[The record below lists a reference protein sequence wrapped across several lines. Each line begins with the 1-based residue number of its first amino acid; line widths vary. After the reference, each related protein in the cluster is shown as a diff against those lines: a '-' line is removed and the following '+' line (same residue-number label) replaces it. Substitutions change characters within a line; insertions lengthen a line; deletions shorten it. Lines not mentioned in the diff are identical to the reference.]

1 MRTVC
6 GLDVHKDSVFM
17 CILDSKGEKIEEKFS
32 TLTPDL
38 DRMRDIMVEH
48 GVQEVAMES
57 TSIYWM
63 PVWNILESDFSLKLV
78 NPLFIKQLPGRKTD
92 VKDAHWIAT
101 VLQKELI
108 RGSYVPEHAIQELR
122 LIERRQADL
131 RKKGVRVLQR
141 IDEALQRC
149 NIRLS
154 NYVSDVES
162 KSMQKVIAAII
173 CGERDGIKL
182 ARLVHGRTRNK
193 YGMKVLVDSL
203 TGCITP
209 SVVFALAQ
217 LKEELEMIRKHE
229 EACLKEMARLCMELY
244 AAEVELLDTIP
255 GVAKQSAM
263 TIIAEL
269 GVDLKM
275 FATAAALVG
284 WLGLRPRNEESAG
297 KIKSK
302 KTMHGNKY
310 LRVILVQCAW
320 AAIRE
325 KGSRFKNK
333 YNMLRKRMSPQKAL
347 IAIARKLVLVIWNV
361 LTKKEVYNPLLGH
374 RPALVSQ
381 HNIVR

>member
-17 CILDSKGEKIEEKFS
+17 CILGENGLKIEDNFS

-38 DRMRDIMVEH
+38 ERMREMMVSQ
-48 GVQEVAMES
+48 GVSEVAMES
-57 TSIYWM
+57 TSIYWV

-108 RGSYVPEHAIQELR
+108 RGSYVPEHSIQELR

-131 RKKGVRVLQR
+131 RKKGVRVVQR
-141 IDEALQRC
+141 IDNVLQRC

-154 NYVSDVES
+154 NYISDVES
-162 KSMQKVIAAII
+162 KSMLKVIEAII
-173 CGERDGIKL
+173 SGERDGKKL
-182 ARLVHGRTRNK
+182 SYLVHGRTKNK
-193 YGMKVLVDSL
+193 HGSTIIEASL
-203 TGCITP
+203 SGYITP
-209 SVVFALAQ
+209 SVVFNLKQ
-217 LKEELEMIRKHE
+217 LTEELSLLRKHE
-229 EACLKEMARLCMELY
+229 KECLQEMERICEKLY
-244 AAEVELLDTIP
+244 ASQVELLDTIP

-269 GVDLKM
+269 GVNLEM
-275 FATAAALVG
+275 FATASALVG

-325 KGSRFKNK
+325 KNSRFKTK
-333 YNMLRKRMSPQKAL
+333 YNLLKKRMNKQKAL
-347 IAIARKLVLVIWNV
+347 IAIARKLALVIWNV
-361 LTKKEVYNPLLGH
+361 LTKNEAYNPLMGH
-374 RPALVSQ
+374 KPFLMVS
-381 HNIVR
+381 

>member
-1 MRTVC
+1 
-6 GLDVHKDSVFM
+6 
-17 CILDSKGEKIEEKFS
+17 
-32 TLTPDL
+32 
-38 DRMRDIMVEH
+38 MRDIMVEH

-229 EACLKEMARLCMELY
+229 EACLKEMERLCMELY

>member
-6 GLDVHKDSVFM
+6 GLDVHKDSIFM
-17 CILDSKGEKIEEKFS
+17 CILRPNGEKIEEKFS

-38 DRMRDIMVEH
+38 DRMRDIMITH
-48 GVQEVAMES
+48 GVCEVAMES

-63 PVWNILESDFSLKLV
+63 PIWRILESDFPLKLV

-92 VKDAHWIAT
+92 VKDAEWIAT

-108 RGSYVPEHAIQELR
+108 RGSYVPEHDIQELR

-141 IDEALQRC
+141 IDAVLQRC

-162 KSMQKVIAAII
+162 KSMQKVIEAII
-173 CGERDGIKL
+173 AGERDGVKL
-182 ARLVHGRTRNK
+182 SHLVHGRTKNK
-193 YGMKVLVDSL
+193 YGSKVIADSL
-203 TGCITP
+203 TGYITP
-209 SVVFALAQ
+209 AAVFSLEQ
-217 LKEELEMIRKHE
+217 LMEELSLIRKHE
-229 EACLKEMARLCMELY
+229 TACLQEMERRCSELY
-244 AAEVELLDTIP
+244 SSQVELLDTIP
-255 GVAKQSAM
+255 GIAKQSAM

-269 GVDLKM
+269 GVNLEM
-275 FATAAALVG
+275 FATASALVG

-302 KTMHGNKY
+302 KIMHGNKY
-310 LRVILVQCAW
+310 LRTILVQCAW
-320 AAIRE
+320 AASRE
-325 KGSRFKNK
+325 KGSRFKEK
-333 YNMLRKRMSPQKAL
+333 YNMLKKRMNKQKAL

-361 LTKKEVYNPLLGH
+361 LTKNEVYNPLMGH
-374 RPALVSQ
+374 RPILV
-381 HNIVR
+381 N

>member
-17 CILDSKGEKIEEKFS
+17 CILGESGEKIEEKYS

-38 DRMRDIMVEH
+38 DRMRDLMVTH
-48 GVQEVAMES
+48 HVGEVAMES
-57 TSIYWM
+57 TSIYWV
-63 PVWNILESDFSLKLV
+63 PIWRILESDFSLKLV

-92 VKDAHWIAT
+92 IKDAHWIAL

-108 RGSYVPEHAIQELR
+108 RGSYVPEHEIQELR

-141 IDEALQRC
+141 IDNILQRC

-162 KSMQKVIAAII
+162 KSMLKVIDAII
-173 CGERDGIKL
+173 AGERDGKKL
-182 ARLVHGRTRNK
+182 ARLVHGRTKNK
-193 YGMKVLVDSL
+193 HGTSIIESSL
-203 TGCITP
+203 SGYITT
-209 SVVFALAQ
+209 SVVFNLKQ
-217 LKEELEMIRKHE
+217 LTEELFLLRKHE
-229 EACLKEMARLCMELY
+229 DECLKEMERMCSELY
-244 AAEVELLDTIP
+244 AAQVEHLDTIP
-255 GVAKQSAM
+255 GIAKQSAM
-263 TIIAEL
+263 TIVAEL
-269 GVDLKM
+269 GVNLEM
-275 FATAAALVG
+275 FATASALVG

-310 LRVILVQCAW
+310 LRLILVQCAW

-325 KGSRFKNK
+325 KDSRFKTK
-333 YNMLRKRMSPQKAL
+333 YNLLKKRMNKHKAL

-361 LTKKEVYNPLLGH
+361 LTKNEVYNPLLGH
-374 RPALVSQ
+374 KRFPMV
-381 HNIVR
+381 N

>member
-6 GLDVHKDSVFM
+6 VLTYKDSVFM
-17 CILDSKGEKIEEKFS
+17 CIPGSNGEKIEEKFS

-38 DRMRDIMVEH
+38 DRMRDTMVEH
-48 GVQEVAMES
+48 GVEEAAMES
-57 TSIYWM
+57 RSIYWM
-63 PVWNILESDFSLKLV
+63 PVWHILESDFSLKLA

-92 VKDAHWIAT
+92 VKDAQWIVT

-108 RGSYVPEHAIQELR
+108 RGSYVPGHAIQELR
-122 LIERRQADL
+122 LIERRQSDL

-141 IDEALQRC
+141 VDSALQRC

-162 KSMQKVIAAII
+162 KSMLKVITAII
-173 CGERDGIKL
+173 SGERDGKKL
-182 ARLVHGRTRNK
+182 ASLVHGRTVNK
-193 YGMKVLVDSL
+193 YGMSVIAASL
-203 TGCITP
+203 TGYITP
-209 SVVFALAQ
+209 SVVFTLAQ
-217 LKEELEMIRKHE
+217 LMEELEQIRKHE
-229 EACLKEMARLCMELY
+229 EACLKEMERMCQELY
-244 AAEVELLDTIP
+244 STEVELLDTIP

-275 FATAAALVG
+275 FATASALVG

-302 KTMHGNKY
+302 KIMHGNKY

-333 YNMLRKRMSPQKAL
+333 YNLLRKRMSSQKAL

-374 RPALVSQ
+374 RPLFVNQ
-381 HNIVR
+381 HNMVR

>member
-108 RGSYVPEHAIQELR
+108 RGSYVPGHSIQELR
-122 LIERRQADL
+122 LIERGQADL

-141 IDEALQRC
+141 MDAVLQRC

-162 KSMQKVIAAII
+162 KSMQKVVAAII

-193 YGMKVLVDSL
+193 YGMSVLADSL
-203 TGCITP
+203 TGHITP
-209 SVVFALAQ
+209 SVIFNLAQ

-229 EACLKEMARLCMELY
+229 EACLKEMERMCTELY
-244 AAEVELLDTIP
+244 AAEVQLLDTIP

-333 YNMLRKRMSPQKAL
+333 YYLLRKRMNSQKAL

-374 RPALVSQ
+374 RPLLVNQ
-381 HNIVR
+381 HNMVR

>member
-17 CILDSKGEKIEEKFS
+17 CILGENGEKVEEKFC

-38 DRMRDIMVEH
+38 DRMRDLMIWH
-48 GVQEVAMES
+48 GVVEVALES

-63 PVWNILESDFSLKLV
+63 PIWHILASDFSLKLV

-92 VKDAHWIAT
+92 VKDAQWIAT
-101 VLQKELI
+101 VLQKDLI
-108 RGSYVPEHAIQELR
+108 RGSYVPDPDIQELR

-141 IDEALQRC
+141 IDAVLQRC

-162 KSMQKVIAAII
+162 KSMQKVIDAII
-173 CGERDGIKL
+173 AGERDGTKL
-182 ARLVHGRTRNK
+182 SYLVHGRTKNK
-193 YGMKVLVDSL
+193 HGSKVIADSL
-203 TGCITP
+203 TGYITDAA
-209 SVVFALAQ
+209 VFSLNQ
-217 LKEELEMIRKHE
+217 LIEELSLIRKHE
-229 EACLKEMARLCMELY
+229 AACLQEMERRCGELY
-244 AAEVELLDTIP
+244 SVQVELLDTIP
-255 GVAKQSAM
+255 GIAKQSAM
-263 TIIAEL
+263 TIVAEL
-269 GVDLKM
+269 GVNLEM
-275 FATAAALVG
+275 FATASALVG

-325 KGSRFKNK
+325 KGSRFKEK
-333 YNMLRKRMSPQKAL
+333 YNLLKKRMNKQKAL
-347 IAIARKLVLVIWNV
+347 VAIARKLLLIIWNV
-361 LTKKEVYNPLLGH
+361 LTKNQAYNPLLGH
-374 RPALVSQ
+374 RPILA
-381 HNIVR
+381 N